1 MAGLE
6 EQIFEK
12 SHFQPYL
19 WLRYLDDIFCIWTE
33 GLENLK
39 EFFGFLNNVHP
50 SIKFTMEYSQK
61 QINFSDVLISKN
73 DNESSL
79 VTSLFTKS
87 TDSHQYLHAT
97 SCHRSIYKK
106 SIPYGQAIRMKRI
119 CSNEVDLQRK
129 LLDLESWLTDR
140 GYKSEIIRPEIQKV
154 NLIDRNNLLKKRP
167 KHQEDSITLVLT
179 FHPALN
185 IVFDVLKKAHWHVQK
200 SHVLKVVLPK
210 PPRIAFRNP
219 KTLRDKL
226 VRSKLKLTDDAKRGN
241 FPCRRGNCEICNI
254 LKPGKQFNSMVTG
267 EIYKMNFHFDCKSL
281 CVIYLITCKMCK
293 KQYTGSTVIKF
304 RACFNQYK
312 SNLEDSFRKS

>member
-1 MAGLE
+1 
-6 EQIFEK
+6 
-12 SHFQPYL
+12 
-19 WLRYLDDIFCIWTE
+19 
-33 GLENLK
+33 
-39 EFFGFLNNVHP
+39 
-50 SIKFTMEYSQK
+50 MEYSQK

-87 TDSHQYLHAT
+87 TDSHQYLHDT

-106 SIPYGQAIRMKRI
+106 LIPYGQAIRMKRI

-185 IVFDVLKKAHWHVQK
+185 IVFNVLKRAHRHVQK
-200 SHVLKVVLPK
+200 SPVLQAVLPK

-226 VRSKLKLTDDAKRGN
+226 VSSKFKLTEDPGRDN
-241 FPCRRGNCEICNI
+241 FPCARSDCKICNI
-254 LKPGKQFNSMVTG
+254 LKPGKEFKSTVTG
-267 EIYKMNFHFDCKSL
+267 KIYKINFHFDCNNL
-281 CVIYLITCKMCK
+281 CAVYLITCKVCK
-293 KQYTGSTVIKF
+293 NQYTGSTVKRF
-304 RACFNQYK
+304 RAHFNQ
-312 SNLEDSFRKS
+312 